1 MYWLSDRMMETL
13 IACVGF
19 LVNAVILT
27 IIFLFLND
35 VLFLS
40 RYFKYDT
47 KENRKIINKKLVR
60 LIPLSPIGLIML
72 ITILMLGVTSV
83 INLVLKRL
91 GVVGFLSD
99 AVLVLNVSAE
109 QGISLDTTEAN
120 TDALLIMF
128 VLAFMIAIPIFFF
141 MLKRYCKV
149 IGCSVDMGLFVYM
162 AVLFMYIM
170 SALITLPIKNITI
183 SSLVSTGSFIGML
196 LIFYLPSEDKIEL
209 MRQNENTDMIKKINR
224 LPVVNFFLLI
234 IMLGL
239 EFMLMKTGQLNL
251 AFYIVI
257 LVFAGLLYTASLISY
272 SILYKHIDEGDR
284 IRQLSKE
291 SLATQEQVMLQFAE
305 ITEAKSGQTGHHVK
319 RVSEYTRVIAEA
331 MGLDQKT
338 VNDMR
343 VASMMHDVGKLLIP
357 PEILEKTGK
366 LTDEEF
372 KVMKEHVEI
381 GRQLLLDAHGE
392 IMDMARDIAQQH
404 HEWINGNGY
413 LGMKGDEIS
422 LAARICAVA
431 DVYDALTSVR
441 SYKKAWSSEEA
452 YRIITEETGT
462 HFDPDVV
469 EAFKAHFDDIVFVQ
483 EAYHDD
489 GSTYRFI

>member
-1 MYWLSDRMMETL
+1 MFDWLTDQMTETL
-13 IACVGF
+13 IACSGS
-19 LVNAVILT
+19 LINAIILT
-27 IIFLFLND
+27 IIFLFLNN

-47 KENRKIINKKLVR
+47 KENRKIINKKLRR
-60 LIPLSPIGLIML
+60 LVPLSPIALI
-72 ITILMLGVTSV
+72 V
-83 INLVLKRL
+83 
-91 GVVGFLSD
+91 
-99 AVLVLNVSAE
+99 VLVLVLISLTTLANIILREFGIKSFINDTVIMLNINSD
-109 QGISLDTTEAN
+109 GISLETAETN
-120 TDALLIMF
+120 TDALLLLF
-128 VLAFMIAIPIFFF
+128 VIAFIVAIPVFYVI
-141 MLKRYCKV
+141 LKRYCKV
-149 IGCSVDMGLFVYM
+149 IGCTYEMGMFVYM
-162 AVLFMYIM
+162 AVLFMYIT
-170 SALITLPIKNITI
+170 SALITLPIKNITASSLI
-183 SSLVSTGSFIGML
+183 SSASFIVML
-196 LIFYLPSEDKIEL
+196 LIFYLPYEDKIEL
-209 MRQNENTDMIKKINR
+209 MRQNENTNMIKKINR
-224 LPVVNFFLLI
+224 LPIMNFFLLLI
-234 IMLGL
+234 LLGL
-239 EFMLMKTGQLNL
+239 EFMLMKTGQFNT

-257 LVFAGLLYTASLISY
+257 LVFAVLLYTASQLSY
-272 SILYKHIDEGDR
+272 GILFKHIDESKR
-284 IRQLSKE
+284 ILDLSKE
-291 SLATQEQVMLQFAE
+291 SLASQEQVMLQFAE

-319 RVSEYTRVIAEA
+319 RVSEYTRVIATA
-331 MGLDQKT
+331 MGLDPKV

-422 LAARICAVA
+422 LGARICAVA

-441 SYKKAWSSEEA
+441 SYKKAWTPEEA
-452 YRIITEETGT
+452 YKMIDEEAGT

-469 EAFKAHFDDIVFVQ
+469 NAFKEHFDEIVHVQ
-483 EAYHDD
+483 EFYHDD
-489 GSTYRFI
+489 SSTYRF

>member
-1 MYWLSDRMMETL
+1 MFDWLTDQMTETL
-13 IACVGF
+13 IACSGS
-19 LVNAVILT
+19 LINAIILT
-27 IIFLFLND
+27 IIFLFLNN

-47 KENRKIINKKLVR
+47 KENRKIINKKLRR
-60 LIPLSPIGLIML
+60 LVPLSPIALI
-72 ITILMLGVTSV
+72 V
-83 INLVLKRL
+83 
-91 GVVGFLSD
+91 
-99 AVLVLNVSAE
+99 VLVLVLISLTTLANIILREFGIKSFINDTVIMLNINSD
-109 QGISLDTTEAN
+109 GISLETAETN
-120 TDALLIMF
+120 TDALLILF
-128 VLAFMIAIPIFFF
+128 VIAFVVAIPVFYVI
-141 MLKRYCKV
+141 LKRYCKV
-149 IGCSVDMGLFVYM
+149 IGCTYEMGMFVYM
-162 AVLFMYIM
+162 AVLFMYIT
-170 SALITLPIKNITI
+170 SALITLPIKNITVSSLI
-183 SSLVSTGSFIGML
+183 SSASFIVML
-196 LIFYLPSEDKIEL
+196 LIFYLPYEDKIEL
-209 MRQNENTDMIKKINR
+209 MRQNENTNMIKKINR
-224 LPVVNFFLLI
+224 LPIMNFFLLLI
-234 IMLGL
+234 LLGL
-239 EFMLMKTGQLNL
+239 EFMLMKTGQFNT

-257 LVFAGLLYTASLISY
+257 LVFAVLLYTASQLSY
-272 SILYKHIDEGDR
+272 GILFKHIDESKR
-284 IRQLSKE
+284 ILDLSKE
-291 SLATQEQVMLQFAE
+291 SLASQEQVMLQFAE

-319 RVSEYTRVIAEA
+319 RVSEYTRVIATA
-331 MGLDQKT
+331 MGLDPKV

-422 LAARICAVA
+422 LGARICAVA

-441 SYKKAWSSEEA
+441 SYKKAWTPEEA
-452 YRIITEETGT
+452 YKMIDEEAGT

-469 EAFKAHFDDIVFVQ
+469 NAFKEHFDEIVHVQ
-483 EAYHDD
+483 EFYHDD
-489 GSTYRFI
+489 SSTYRF

>member
-1 MYWLSDRMMETL
+1 M
-13 IACVGF
+13 
-19 LVNAVILT
+19 
-27 IIFLFLND
+27 
-35 VLFLS
+35 
-40 RYFKYDT
+40 
-47 KENRKIINKKLVR
+47 
-60 LIPLSPIGLIML
+60 
-72 ITILMLGVTSV
+72 
-83 INLVLKRL
+83 
-91 GVVGFLSD
+91 
-99 AVLVLNVSAE
+99 
-109 QGISLDTTEAN
+109 
-120 TDALLIMF
+120 
-128 VLAFMIAIPIFFF
+128 
-141 MLKRYCKV
+141 
-149 IGCSVDMGLFVYM
+149 
-162 AVLFMYIM
+162 
-170 SALITLPIKNITI
+170 
-183 SSLVSTGSFIGML
+183 
-196 LIFYLPSEDKIEL
+196 
-209 MRQNENTDMIKKINR
+209 
-224 LPVVNFFLLI
+224 
-234 IMLGL
+234 
-239 EFMLMKTGQLNL
+239 
-251 AFYIVI
+251 I

-291 SLATQEQVMLQFAE
+291 SLAMQEQVMLQFAE

-469 EAFKAHFDDIVFVQ
+469 AAFKEHFDDIVYVQ